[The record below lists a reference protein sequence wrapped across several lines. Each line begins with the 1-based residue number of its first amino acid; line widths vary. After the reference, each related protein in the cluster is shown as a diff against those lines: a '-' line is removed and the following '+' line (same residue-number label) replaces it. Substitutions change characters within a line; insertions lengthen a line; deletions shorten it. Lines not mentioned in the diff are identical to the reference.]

1 MAERWPDKINIMS
14 TRPDAERTSSRG
26 KSVRP
31 GNIRTGN
38 VRKTVD
44 RRGGAGGRTA
54 RNSGGRGPAGNV
66 MKNILMLCGIISI
79 LVLVIIIVVVNR
91 RTERQEAASRAVE
104 QSLRE
109 SESLSVAASIEESI
123 RALET
128 EAEPEIGLAVCG
140 DGPIRRLTNGYFS
153 ARTKADT
160 KELFDIFGHSDPTQ
174 PDAELSRKL
183 SAQASWIR
191 SFDDVEVWTL
201 PGKDENSVIGVVK
214 YRINFRRVNAKAP
227 CIMYFY
233 AEKDENDNWHMREN
247 LLKETRELIA
257 QRFEETGVNDLIEE
271 NTKKLRAVLAE
282 DSDLALVYTAFQSGE
297 IYSDQQ
303 LDPNRVPE
311 VKVFSN
317 PADSILIN

>member
-1 MAERWPDKINIMS
+1 MAEKWPDKINIMNI
-14 TRPDAERTSSRG
+14 RPDADRTSSRG

-38 VRKTVD
+38 TRRDTGMAG
-44 RRGGAGGRTA
+44 RSGRGG
-54 RNSGGRGPAGNV
+54 RNSSGTQKNEAKNV
-66 MKNILMLCGIISI
+66 LMLLGIVAI
-79 LVLVIIIVVVNR
+79 LVLVIVIVVVNR
-91 RTERQEAASRAVE
+91 RTKKAEAESR
-104 QSLRE
+104 
-109 SESLSVAASIEESI
+109 SVAESIAEAESISVAESIEASL
-123 RALET
+123 RALE
-128 EAEPEIGLAVCG
+128 EADEPEVGLTPCN
-140 DGPIRRLTNGYFS
+140 DGPIRRLVDGYMS
-153 ARTKADT
+153 ARAKADT
-160 KELFDIFGHSDPTQ
+160 KELFDIFGRSDPTQ
-174 PDAELSRKL
+174 PDAELSKKL

-201 PGKDENSVIGVVK
+201 PGKDENSVIGIVK

-247 LLKETRELIA
+247 LLKDTRDFIA
-257 QRFEETGVNDLIEE
+257 KRFEETGVNDLIEE

-282 DSDLALVYTAFQSGE
+282 DSDLALLYTAFENGE

-303 LDPNRVPE
+303 LDPDHVPE